1 MQTTFNANNN
11 NFSATARA
19 LTNNTGVEVSAGFVA
34 SRIKRMADKEAL
46 QTSGV
51 KIGVPDT

>member
-1 MQTTFNANNN
+1 VGIINDN
-11 NFSATARA
+11 NFSAAARA
-19 LTNNTGVEVSAGFVA
+19 LTNNIGVEVSAGFVV
-34 SRIKRMADKEAL
+34 SRIKQMAAKEAL